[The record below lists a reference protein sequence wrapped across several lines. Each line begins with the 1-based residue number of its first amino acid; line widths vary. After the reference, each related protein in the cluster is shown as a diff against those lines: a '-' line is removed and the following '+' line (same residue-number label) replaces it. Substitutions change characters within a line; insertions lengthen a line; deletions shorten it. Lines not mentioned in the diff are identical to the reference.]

1 MRKEKTMQ
9 LHFNFAKTIGKVK
22 PMHGVGQPPLGVGD
36 DGVDDSMFHYL
47 TEAHIPYSRL
57 HDTYGNFAANLFV
70 DIPNLFRDFDADEND
85 PASYDFAFTDV
96 LLSQMVKAGVEPYF
110 RMGVTIENA
119 HMIKAYRIF
128 PPKDP
133 EKWARIC
140 EHIVRHYNEGWAN
153 GFKFGITYWE
163 VWNEPENEE
172 EIERNN
178 MWKGT
183 AEQYYDLYAATSKH
197 LRKCF
202 GNSIKI
208 GGYASTGLYLGYMNE
223 EEKYQ
228 KPHEISHWEER
239 AIYHTKFL
247 LGFLDRI
254 KRENLPFDFFTHH
267 SYMDVQRT
275 IHIQKYTEKLLAE
288 AGFPDVEIHINEWN
302 TDRTRE
308 TRGTTKSSA
317 DVAAMMMAMQNT
329 KMAVMCYYDARIGI
343 SVYGG
348 LFNPMTYT
356 PYCTYYSFK
365 AFGKLYAL
373 GDQVEVTGDLGN
385 GLYAMAATNGTARGV
400 LITNLG
406 EEKIVE
412 TDLSRG
418 YKVYRIDEKHFMT
431 ETRMSVKQIKLKQYD
446 TLYLEKNV

>member
-1 MRKEKTMQ
+1 MQ
-9 LHFNFAKTIGKVK
+9 LHFNFEKKIGKIK

-47 TEAHIPYSRL
+47 TEANIPYSRL
-57 HDTYGNFAANLFV
+57 HDTYGDFGANLFV

-110 RMGVTIENA
+110 RLGVTIENA
-119 HMIKAYRIF
+119 HMIKPYRIF

-153 GFKFGITYWE
+153 GFQFGITYWE
-163 VWNEPENEE
+163 IWNEPENEE
-172 EIERNN
+172 SIELNN

-202 GNSIKI
+202 GDSIKI

-228 KPHEISHWEER
+228 KPHKISHWEER

-267 SYMDVQRT
+267 SYLTVERT
-275 IHIQKYTEKLLAE
+275 VKVQKYAEKLLAE

-302 TDRTRE
+302 TDRTRD

-317 DVAAMMMAMQNT
+317 DVAAMMMAMQDT
-329 KMAVMCYYDARIGI
+329 KMSVMCYYDARMGI

-373 GDQVEVTGDLGN
+373 GDQEEVTGDLGK
-385 GLYAMAATNGTARGV
+385 GLYAMAATNGSDRGI
-400 LITNLG
+400 LITNIG
-406 EEKIVE
+406 EEKTVE
-412 TDLSRG
+412 TNLGRG
-418 YKVYRIDEKHFMT
+418 YKVYRIDEKHLMT
-431 ETRMSVKQIKLKQYD
+431 ETRMSVKKIKLKQYE
-446 TLYLEKNV
+446 TLYLEKNL